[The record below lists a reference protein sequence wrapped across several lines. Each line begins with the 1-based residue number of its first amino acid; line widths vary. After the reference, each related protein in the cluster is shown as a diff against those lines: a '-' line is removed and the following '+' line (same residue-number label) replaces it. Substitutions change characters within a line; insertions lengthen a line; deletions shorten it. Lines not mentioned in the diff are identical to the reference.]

1 MLKIS
6 IIGTGYVGLVTGAC
20 LSMNR
25 NNRVVCL
32 DKNND
37 YLKYILE
44 KKKSPFYEKS
54 LDEIIK
60 SSFDSKNFNVSFD
73 MEKSIAESDVTFIA
87 VGTPSNDNG
96 IDLSQI
102 KQACALIAKALRN
115 KKKFHVIVVKSTVEP
130 STTEQVVK
138 KTINKLTQNKN
149 IGYCMNPEFLRQGFA
164 VNDFINPDRIIIGCD
179 NEKTKVIMK
188 KIYKNFNSKF
198 FFTNIINAELSK
210 YTSNIFLANS
220 ISFSNE
226 ISNICEKTKD
236 SDVSVILET
245 LGYDRRFS
253 QKIGK
258 KLVMPEI
265 LSYIKAGI
273 GFGGSCLPKDVLA
286 LKNFAKKKR
295 IKTPLIDSIIEI
307 NKNRPKEFVE
317 SIKKEIG
324 NLKNKKVAV
333 IGLSFKPETDDLRDS
348 PSIKI
353 IECLIK
359 FGAEIHTW
367 DPLVKLNNLP
377 QPIRKKISLSKNLN
391 TLCKNKDC
399 VLLTHSSEFI
409 KNFNWKKFK
418 NTKIFD
424 GRNILKDTKISD
436 DAKYFPLGK
445 GN

>member
-20 LSMNR
+20 LSMNKS
-25 NNRVVCL
+25 NSVVCL
-32 DKNND
+32 DKNDD
-37 YLKYILE
+37 YLKFILE
-44 KKKSPFYEKS
+44 KKKSPFYENS

-60 SSFDSKNFNVSFD
+60 RGFDSKNLNVSFD
-73 MEKSIAESDVTFIA
+73 MEASIAESDVTFIA
-87 VGTPSNDNG
+87 VGTPSNANG
-96 IDLSQI
+96 IDLSQV
-102 KQACALIAKALRN
+102 KQACMSIAKALRN

-130 STTEQVVK
+130 STTEKIVK

-149 IGYCMNPEFLRQGFA
+149 IGYCMNPEFLRQGYA

-179 NEKTKVIMK
+179 NEKTKAIMK

-236 SDVSVILET
+236 SDVSVVLET

-258 KLVMPEI
+258 TLVMPEI

-286 LKNFAKKKR
+286 LKNFAKKKK
-295 IKTPLIDSIIEI
+295 IKTPLIDSIIKI

-317 SIKKEIG
+317 NVKKEIG
-324 NLKNKKVAV
+324 NLKNKKIAV

-353 IECLIK
+353 IECLIEV
-359 FGAEIHTW
+359 GAEISTW
-367 DPLVKLNNLP
+367 DPLVKLNNLS
-377 QPIRKKISLSKNLN
+377 QSIRDKISLSKDLKSVCN
-391 TLCKNKDC
+391 NKDC
-399 VLLTHSSEFI
+399 ILLTHSSEFI
-409 KNFNWKKFK
+409 KNYNWKKFS
-418 NTKIFD
+418 NIKIFD
-424 GRNILKDTKISD
+424 GRNILKDSKFSKNI
-436 DAKYFPLGK
+436 KYFPLGK
-445 GN
+445 GL

>member
-20 LSMNR
+20 LSMNK
-25 NNRVVCL
+25 NNIVVCL
-32 DKNND
+32 DKNED
-37 YLKYILE
+37 YLKFILK

-60 SSFDSKNFNVSFD
+60 RSFDSKNLNVSFD

-87 VGTPSNDNG
+87 VGTPSNAKG

-102 KQACALIAKALRN
+102 EQACSSIAKALSN

-138 KTINKLTQNKN
+138 KTIEKLTQNKN
-149 IGYCMNPEFLRQGFA
+149 IGYCMNPEFLRQGYA

-179 NEKTKVIMK
+179 NKKTKAIMK

-198 FFTNIINAELSK
+198 FYTNIINAELSK

-236 SDVSVILET
+236 SDVSVVLET

-258 KLVMPEI
+258 NLVMPEI

-295 IKTPLIDSIIEI
+295 IKTPLIDSIIKI
-307 NKNRPKEFVE
+307 NKNRPEKFVE
-317 SIKKEIG
+317 NVKKEIG
-324 NLKNKKVAV
+324 NLKNKKVV
-333 IGLSFKPETDDLRDS
+333 VVGLSFKPETDDLRDS

-353 IECLIK
+353 IEYLIEV
-359 FGAEIHTW
+359 GAEIYTW
-367 DPLVKLNNLP
+367 DPLVKLNKLP
-377 QPIRKKISLSKNLN
+377 LSIRQNISLSKDLN
-391 TLCKNKDC
+391 SVCKNKDC
-399 VLLTHSSEFI
+399 ILLTHSSEFI
-409 KNFNWKKFK
+409 KKFDWKKFT
-418 NTKIFD
+418 NVKIFD
-424 GRNILKDTKISD
+424 GRNILKNTKFSNNI
-436 DAKYFPLGK
+436 KYFPLGK
-445 GN
+445 GS